1 MRDGSS
7 LPWSH
12 PQVALDI
19 RDLVSVE
26 DAMEELQVYAPVC
39 RFLVR
44 LGNVSSFLF
53 FPLLSLLL
61 ATGDP
66 RHNDDTPSPF
76 SQFGPNGGLMF
87 CMEYLLENLDWL
99 HEGLGDYE
107 DDYVIFDC
115 PGQIELYAHSPVM
128 RRLVDALK
136 VPPPSSPPPGA
147 WLPMWD
153 PEVAESRGVRVVGAC
168 FPRVECAKRVGRPS
182 TKCQQST
189 PLIPR

>member
-1 MRDGSS
+1 MPPFAAFVVVSGMYYLSFVS
-7 LPWSH
+7 L
-12 PQVALDI
+12 
-19 RDLVSVE
+19 
-26 DAMEELQVYAPVC
+26 
-39 RFLVR
+39 
-44 LGNVSSFLF
+44 
-53 FPLLSLLL
+53 LLSLLL
-61 ATGDP
+61 AAGDP

-136 VPPPSSPPPGA
+136 VPPPSSP
-147 WLPMWD
+147 
-153 PEVAESRGVRVVGAC
+153 SRCLASDVG
-168 FPRVECAKRVGRPS
+168 P
-182 TKCQQST
+182 
-189 PLIPR
+189 